1 MWLHR
6 GTELGLVSPRGWST
20 DDGSTCL
27 ETADLSQFRILSVV
41 WDGNFFLIG
50 LPKVKL
56 DVMLKAPGKSLNVR
70 WKLISVGLCINP
82 VSRLVRC
89 YCAHFTNKKK
99 WRGYVLWLLAKG
111 HIVRGRAEPDPV
123 SNEVHHSTLLPDTQQ
138 HSQLT
143 SCAAP
148 STILWFHLQDK
159 FLLKK
164 DGYHSPYLI
173 GEKNWDSE
181 TDHWTL
187 FRAPDFL
194 LVLQQPHH
202 DPGVF

>member
-70 WKLISVGLCINP
+70 WKLISVGLCNNP

-89 YCAHFTNKKK
+89 YCAHFTNKKME
-99 WRGYVLWLLAKG
+99 RLRALATCQRT
-111 HIVRGRAEPDPV
+111 HCEREGRTRPCLQWSPPYHPLAWYP
-123 SNEVHHSTLLPDTQQ
+123 TTQPADILC
-138 HSQLT
+138 SAINNSLI
-143 SCAAP
+143 SP
-148 STILWFHLQDK
+148 SRQA
-159 FLLKK
+159 
-164 DGYHSPYLI
+164 S
-173 GEKNWDSE
+173 
-181 TDHWTL
+181 
-187 FRAPDFL
+187 A
-194 LVLQQPHH
+194 
-202 DPGVF
+202 

>member
-6 GTELGLVSPRGWST
+6 GTELGLVSPRGWNT

-70 WKLISVGLCINP
+70 WKLISVGLCNNP

-89 YCAHFTNKKK
+89 YCAHFTNKKNGEATCFGYLPK
-99 WRGYVLWLLAKG
+99 DTLWERGQ
-111 HIVRGRAEPDPV
+111 
-123 SNEVHHSTLLPDTQQ
+123 NQTLSPMK
-138 HSQLT
+138 
-143 SCAAP
+143 
-148 STILWFHLQDK
+148 STIPPSCLIPNNTASWHLVQRHQQFSDFTFK
-159 FLLKK
+159 TSFCLRRM
-164 DGYHSPYLI
+164 GIIHP
-173 GEKNWDSE
+173 
-181 TDHWTL
+181 TL
-187 FRAPDFL
+187 
-194 LVLQQPHH
+194 
-202 DPGVF
+202 